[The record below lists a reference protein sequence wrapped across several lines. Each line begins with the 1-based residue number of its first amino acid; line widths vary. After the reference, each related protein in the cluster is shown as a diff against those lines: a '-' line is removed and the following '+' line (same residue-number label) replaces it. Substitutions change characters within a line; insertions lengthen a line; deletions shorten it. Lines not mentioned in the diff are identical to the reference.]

1 MQVSLRGGSMA
12 QKKKEFLKEAFDKV
26 WPQAKKELDKGVK
39 NAKKM
44 LAKSEKYLKELS
56 EKGVA
61 QTKKVSL
68 SIKRE
73 KAYYDLGKAISA
85 VPSTKWKD
93 SRKISSLVKEIKGL
107 GKDISKIK

>member
-1 MQVSLRGGSMA
+1 MA
-12 QKKKEFLKEAFDKV
+12 KKKESFKDVVDKL

-61 QTKKVSL
+61 QTKKLSL

-73 KAYYDLGKAISA
+73 KAYYDLGKAVSA
-85 VPSTKWKD
+85 VSSTKWKV
-93 SRKISSLVKEIKGL
+93 SRKISLLVKKIKGL
-107 GKDISKIK
+107 DKEINNY

>member
-1 MQVSLRGGSMA
+1 MA
-12 QKKKEFLKEAFDKV
+12 KKKEFLKEAMDKL

-44 LAKSEKYLKELS
+44 LAKSEKYLKKLS
-56 EKGVA
+56 EKGAA
-61 QTKKVSL
+61 QTKKLSL

-73 KAYYDLGKAISA
+73 KACYDLGKAVSA
-85 VPSTKWKD
+85 TPSTKWKV

-107 GKDISKIK
+107 GRDISKIK